1 MAGYLQADAFRTVV
15 MHTPLI
21 AIDLLVLNE
30 HGQVLLGERLNRPAQ
45 GYWFTP
51 GGRVRKNES
60 LEQAFRRISHSELG
74 VQLLMASA
82 TFRGV
87 YEHFYR
93 DSYFSADEHDSGTHY
108 VVLAYTLL
116 LADSALE
123 SCHVNSMLNI
133 AGSTCAQ
140 LRCACIS
147 MSWTISI
154 RAEG

>member
-21 AIDLLVLNE
+21 AIDLVVLNE

-74 VQLLMASA
+74 VQLLMANA

-123 SCHVNSMLNI
+123 SLPREQHAEYRWVDVRTTSLRVHQHVLDYFDQ
-133 AGSTCAQ
+133 G
-140 LRCACIS
+140 
-147 MSWTISI
+147 
-154 RAEG
+154 